1 MEGLITAIQ
10 TTLKEIDGI
19 REPDVFLSLDPDVIP
34 KSAGFP
40 CIGLKDGKVQRS
52 ELPGGVTELTM
63 NVDVIVYEKVA
74 REEAS
79 IRKVL
84 SLAGQVHD
92 VLDDYLLDEYVKDV
106 VPGNEDP
113 IRLMY
118 REKALLLRKIIPYQ
132 YFRED

>member
-1 MEGLITAIQ
+1 MNGLITAIQ
-10 TTLKEIDGI
+10 TKLREISGI
-19 REPDVFLSLDPDVIP
+19 REPDVFLSPDPDVIP
-34 KSAGFP
+34 QSSGFP
-40 CIGLKDGKVQRS
+40 CIGIKDGKVLRS
-52 ELPGGVTELTM
+52 DLSGGVTELTM
-63 NVDVIVYEKVA
+63 NADVIIYEKVA

-84 SLAGQVHD
+84 SLTGQVHD
-92 VLDDYLLDEYVKDV
+92 ALDEYLLDGYVKDV

-118 REKALLLRKIIPYQ
+118 REKALVLRKIIPYQ